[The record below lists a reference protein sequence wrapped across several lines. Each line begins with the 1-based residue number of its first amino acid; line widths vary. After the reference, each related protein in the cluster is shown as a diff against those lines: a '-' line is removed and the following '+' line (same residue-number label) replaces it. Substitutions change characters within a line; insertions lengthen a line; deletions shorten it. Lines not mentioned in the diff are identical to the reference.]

1 MFYCKINN
9 FQCNIHT
16 FLGSLL
22 GTSPSMLQTVVTGG
36 GCQSCPAIDPP
47 PSFVIDPPTMV
58 TTVPAQ
64 TTVMDPPMMAP
75 TILSV
80 LFAVAVIKALILG
93 KFGKTPMKFS
103 NLYIPRELI
112 AFVKLLSQDL
122 TEVEINIFG

>member
-22 GTSPSMLQTVVTGG
+22 GTSPSMLQTVVNADGQLPDGG
-36 GCQSCPAIDPP
+36 ISIIPPPVCTTIIMTAGCQGGPAIDPP

-80 LFAVAVIKALILG
+80 IFAVAVIKALILDKSG
-93 KFGKTPMKFS
+93 KSP
-103 NLYIPRELI
+103 I
-112 AFVKLLSQDL
+112 KL
-122 TEVEINIFG
+122 

>member
-1 MFYCKINN
+1 MQY
-9 FQCNIHT
+9 T

-22 GTSPSMLQTVVTGG
+22 GTSPSMLQCVCGSVGCSITG
-36 GCQSCPAIDPP
+36 CLSDPAIDPP
-47 PSFVIDPPTMV
+47 PSFVTAINPPTVV

-80 LFAVAVIKALILG
+80 IFTVAVIKALILG
-93 KFGKTPMKFS
+93 KSGKTPIKLS

-122 TEVEINIFG
+122 TEDEINIFG